1 MKAAS
6 KQQHGAARAAP
17 PSAPA
22 ASAQVGSSTASGS
35 AAAASS
41 SASAAAAP
49 VADAG
54 VQYHFVPVPQVL
66 DGRDRIEYILTVRE
80 QPKQSRMC
88 GSGEKADRRPVD
100 PAPIVQLRVITHE
113 IPRPGGSTG
122 VPPHATIAAANL
134 PAGLPIPRRK
144 KTIPLATHPIRSGVP
159 VTTSWGPG
167 WEDKAW
173 FLENPYYFM
182 YAMLADADTDAELLV
197 LSDGRTRST
206 TGSCVSCLYHLK
218 DVKDNSDQGFFV
230 FPDLSIRSEGRY
242 RLKLSLFETIG
253 NEVHHCKSIYT
264 APFVVHSAK
273 GFPGMNESTVLARSF
288 ASQGMK
294 LRVRRHPRGRK
305 NTITSQTYDSEEED
319 EAEQVRGPASKRIRS
334 DSHASYHQQA
344 APSGSGGGGMASA
357 ASASY
362 QTSPSQGTYPQ
373 QQQQQ
378 QQQQHYYAL
387 PPPPQQQYQQQQQQ
401 QHYYPPP
408 PLQAPQSHQQQHP
421 YHPQPPPPP
430 PPPAAQQQQQQQQYQ
445 HQQYQYHPGAGPPP
459 LPPPASARPGT
470 EEGWN
475 RSPSQSTHWK
485 GKAREN
491 SGGGGGG
498 AGYHSTSASGVSG
511 GVGGG
516 GGGGSSGVPSVASF
530 TPPVFAFGDR
540 SRTASAGAAVSGN
553 GGGAGVVGLGVGGL
567 DRPTLPPL
575 WSLTQGHHSTGGGT
589 GVGVG
594 VSAGP
599 AVAGGTRVVTP
610 SAGRHPPFGSGPIS
624 GGAGGGSG
632 GAGGAKSGSMSAPTT
647 SWGRRGEEY
656 GSSGAAGSFV
666 QPPPPFEGSHHGHYT
681 SSSSA
686 SAAAYQQGSPTSHQ
700 HQQQQQQHHHY
711 QPQHQ
716 YSHQQQ
722 HQHHQHQQ
730 QQYQHANAHSHP
742 QHSQPHARGYSHTQA
757 SDTPRWAGHGQ
768 THAHGHGHGDGEDEW
783 DGPA

>member
-319 EAEQVRGPASKRIRS
+319 EAEQ
-334 DSHASYHQQA
+334 
-344 APSGSGGGGMASA
+344 
-357 ASASY
+357 
-362 QTSPSQGTYPQ
+362 
-373 QQQQQ
+373 
-378 QQQQHYYAL
+378 
-387 PPPPQQQYQQQQQQ
+387 
-401 QHYYPPP
+401 
-408 PLQAPQSHQQQHP
+408 
-421 YHPQPPPPP
+421 
-430 PPPAAQQQQQQQQYQ
+430 QQQQQQQYQ

-594 VSAGP
+594 WSY
-599 AVAGGTRVVTP
+599 
-610 SAGRHPPFGSGPIS
+610 
-624 GGAGGGSG
+624 
-632 GAGGAKSGSMSAPTT
+632 KW
-647 SWGRRGEEY
+647 WGRRWEWGCGWSEVWVDV
-656 GSSGAAGSFV
+656 GADDVVGA
-666 QPPPPFEGSHHGHYT
+666 E
-681 SSSSA
+681 
-686 SAAAYQQGSPTSHQ
+686 
-700 HQQQQQQHHHY
+700 
-711 QPQHQ
+711 
-716 YSHQQQ
+716 
-722 HQHHQHQQ
+722 
-730 QQYQHANAHSHP
+730 
-742 QHSQPHARGYSHTQA
+742 RGGV
-757 SDTPRWAGHGQ
+757 WV
-768 THAHGHGHGDGEDEW
+768 
-783 DGPA
+783 